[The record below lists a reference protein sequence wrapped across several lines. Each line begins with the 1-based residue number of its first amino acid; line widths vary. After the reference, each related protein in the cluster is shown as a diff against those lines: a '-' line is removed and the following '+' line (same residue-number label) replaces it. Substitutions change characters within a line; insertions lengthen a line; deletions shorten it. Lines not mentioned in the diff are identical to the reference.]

1 MSQFIIENPFLSIL
15 ISYIIGAVV
24 MNIILAIAIHREVV
38 KEVGRAMGE
47 HGQVNIVCQGS
58 QLDPPPA
65 PIVHDRVMPIWLG
78 KDEDGQAYIYF
89 EEPTKYDGG
98 TGPYG
103 EDIPNVYYECE
114 SKAHV
119 WLDELRS
126 SNNPTI
132 TYLKN
137 ELESMAYLKYGV
149 LKINLYDDDVVRF
162 INAIFI
168 DENE

>member
-38 KEVGRAMGE
+38 KEAGKVLGE
-47 HGQVNIVCQGS
+47 EDICSGS
-58 QLDPPPA
+58 ELASPPA
-65 PIVHDRVMPIWLG
+65 PIVHERVLPIWLG
-78 KDEDGQAYIYF
+78 KDEDGQAYIFF
-89 EEPTKYDGG
+89 EEPTKYDCG